1 MKKTKTVTKK
11 KGFQDIR
18 LNKAQWITL
27 VVMILACIAVTKPMS
42 LNWVWN
48 EASWGHHGQ
57 YEKMT
62 DAILS
67 GHLYMDYDVD
77 PKLLELENPY
87 DRGQREANGVAYEFD
102 HAYYDGHYYM
112 YFGIVPVFLV
122 CIPLRLLG
130 IYVTSTDCTQ
140 IMAVGAIVGLFA
152 LFYAIYKKYA
162 PKLPLATYLCTSC
175 AVSFI
180 SLWYAVKYPS
190 LYCTAIT
197 SGVCMAVW
205 GVYFCFKAFVV
216 DTEFKKTIL
225 HAALGASFSALVFG
239 CRPTIGFISL
249 LYIPMIVHYVKE
261 NYAMFFG
268 KEKGKIVYSWKE
280 IGKIVAAFALPYVI
294 TAILLMIYNYVRF
307 DNPFEFG
314 QTYQLTLVD
323 QSFYMD
329 DKPMFGPG
337 WLAGYLNDFLFYFVK
352 YTDVSDKFPYI
363 HEDGM
368 LVLFPILLLGGAA
381 FRSVKREKGTEN
393 FVKGFGASVIATV
406 LIIIL
411 MQSRWAPFEHRRYTT
426 DFAFMLGILM
436 MFGICRIFMDA
447 DEKKYK
453 TLNWVVSLACVGAC
467 IVAALLFF
475 TTGESAM
482 ADMDPGLPQR
492 VADWLFFWKK

>member
-1 MKKTKTVTKK
+1 MKKTKAITKK
-11 KGFQDIR
+11 RGLKDLT
-18 LNKAQWITL
+18 LNKAQIITL
-27 VVMILACIAVTKPMS
+27 VVMVLACIAVTKPMS

-67 GHLYMDYDVD
+67 GHLYMDYEVD

-87 DRGQREANGVAYEFD
+87 SPGERGASGATFEFD
-102 HAYYDGHYYM
+102 HAFYDGHYYM

-140 IMAVGAIVGLFA
+140 IMAVGAVVGLFA
-152 LFYAIYKKYA
+152 LFYAIYKKYML
-162 PKLPLATYLCTSC
+162 KLPLATYLCTSC
-175 AVSFI
+175 AASFI
-180 SLWYAVKYPS
+180 SLWYSVKYPS

-216 DTEFKKTIL
+216 DTKTKKTIL
-225 HAALGASFSALVFG
+225 HALLGASFSALVFG

-249 LYIPMIVHYVKE
+249 LYIPMIIRYGKE
-261 NYAMFFG
+261 NYAKF
-268 KEKGKIVYSWKE
+268 SWKE
-280 IGKIVAAFALPYVI
+280 RGKVLVAFALPYVI

-323 QSFYMD
+323 QSSFMD
-329 DKPMFGPG
+329 NKPMFFSG
-337 WLAGYLNDFLFYFVK
+337 WFAEYLNDLLFYFIS
-352 YTDVSDKFPYI
+352 YTSVSGKFPYI
-363 HEDGM
+363 HEDGI
-368 LVLFPILLLGGAA
+368 LVLFPVLLVGFAV
-381 FRSVKREKGTEN
+381 FR
-393 FVKGFGASVIATV
+393 FVKQKKETASFIKEMGISIIVTI
-406 LIIIL
+406 LIIVL
-411 MQSRWAPFEHRRYTT
+411 MQCRWAPFEHRRYTT
-426 DFAFMLGILM
+426 DFAFLLGILM

-453 TLNWVVSLACVGAC
+453 ILNWVISLACVGAC